1 MSHTHLRGKAI
12 AVLLGGT
19 SSERDVSLMSGAT
32 ICESLDSL
40 GVKVLKLDTAEPGWW
55 RQLATVDAAFIILHG
70 GDGEDG
76 TVQGALQTLGMPYTG
91 SGVLASALAM
101 DKLRCKQMWQGI
113 GLPTADFFELKADSD
128 FAAVL
133 QQLGAVFV
141 KPATGGSSIGTA
153 GARDEASLEQAW
165 AQAAQYG
172 DRVIAEQLI
181 EGDEYTVAV
190 LNGEALPAIKMET
203 DNEFYDYQAKYFSD
217 DTRYSCPCGLAP
229 EEEAELGTLA
239 VQAFESVGCESW
251 GRVDFMR
258 DRAGKFWILEV
269 NTVPGMTGHSLVP
282 MAAKAAGIE
291 LPELVGRIADFALQR
306 GESA

>member
-1 MSHTHLRGKAI
+1 MSPAHFEGKAM

-19 SSERDVSLMSGAT
+19 SSEREVSLMSGAT
-32 ICESLDSL
+32 ICDALDGL
-40 GVKVLKLDTAEPGWW
+40 GVKVLKLDTAEPAWW

-76 TVQGALQTLGMPYTG
+76 TVQGALQTLGVPYTG

-101 DKLRCKQMWQGI
+101 DKLRCKRMWQGI
-113 GLPTADFFELKADSD
+113 GLPTPGFVELEANSD
-128 FAAVL
+128 LAAVL
-133 QQLGAVFV
+133 QLLGDVFV

-153 GARDEASLEQAW
+153 GARDEAGLAQAW

-172 DRVIAEQLI
+172 GRVIAEQLI
-181 EGDEYTVAV
+181 DGDEYTVAV

-217 DTRYSCPCGLAP
+217 DTRYLCPCGLPA
-229 EEEAELGTLA
+229 EDEAELATLA
-239 VQAFESVGCESW
+239 LQAFESVGCESW

-282 MAAKAAGIE
+282 MAAKAAGIG
-291 LPELVGRIADFALQR
+291 LPELVGRIAEFALQR